1 MESRTD
7 AVELANTL
15 FTFEHKVFSV
25 PGCYFALHPAD
36 KEPAFYVRMGAVE
49 VSVPMER
56 LAREFQIASDG
67 PDERMLTTVRQALRL
82 VKQVRPGDSI
92 PSELIDGTA
101 SWTID
106 PRHFAIAFGRLRLML
121 ISWATGG
128 APPPTSLDELEQILE
143 DPSTRDRLNN
153 ASQMLGDQLGI
164 TDPKQV
170 LDGLDDV
177 ARDLAYVE
185 ALREHAG
192 KLRAISASATRL
204 ASVYRSERSVVD
216 VLVRVS
222 ALMPIPIS
230 EMDKAFAGVDALTRD
245 VADVL
250 RDGRR
255 SVSAIRTARD
265 EIRHRLMRWE
275 EIFPD
280 WPEQGLQR
288 GDAAEQAI
296 RRLYVFLSRHYR
308 PEVSWSS
315 APAST
320 RSARR

>member
-1 MESRTD
+1 MTSRADETKPS
-7 AVELANTL
+7 NTL
-15 FTFEHKVFSV
+15 FTFEHKVFRV
-25 PGCYFALHPAD
+25 EGCFFALHPAD
-36 KEPAFYVRMGAVE
+36 GEPAFYVRMGAVQ

-56 LAREFQIASDG
+56 LTREFQIASDS
-67 PDERMLTTVRQALRL
+67 PDDRMLTAVRRALRL

-121 ISWATGG
+121 ISWASGG
-128 APPPTSLDELEQILE
+128 GTPPTSLDELEQILE
-143 DPSTRDRLNN
+143 DPSTRDRLTR
-153 ASQMLGDQLGI
+153 ASQLLGEQLGI
-164 TDPKQV
+164 ADPARV

-177 ARDLAYVE
+177 ARDLAYIE

-192 KLRAISASATRL
+192 KLRAISAAATRL
-204 ASVYRSERSVVD
+204 ASVYRSERSVMD

-230 EMDKAFAGVDALTRD
+230 EMDKAFSGVEALTRD

-250 RDGRR
+250 RDATR

-275 EIFPD
+275 EIFVD
-280 WPEQGLQR
+280 WPENGHQR

-320 RSARR
+320 RSARH